1 MVNPS
6 GMLKISSPVGLMFI
20 YPPREKMRLV
30 VVEFY

>member
-6 GMLKISSPVGLMFI
+6 GTLKTYSPVGLMFI
-20 YPPREKMRLV
+20 YLPKEKMRPV

>member
-20 YPPREKMRLV
+20 YLPKEKMRPV